1 MTKTIDTRGFRP
13 LAKAKLFCA
22 GAVIAIVAGGA
33 FAASAQT
40 ADSSTS
46 VGEVVVTAAHYVPE
60 KDTAATKMETAL
72 IETPQSVTVISRDQ
86 IDLLDWQNISQAVR
100 YTAGIIGENYGS
112 DTRYDWLTLRGFA
125 PVEYIDG
132 LQAPVGSVSTSGFDL
147 YGAQEVDILK
157 GPSSVLYGL
166 APPGG
171 IVDVTTRR
179 PEDKFGG
186 SAEVD
191 YGSYNNWEVAGDV
204 TGAVNDLVS
213 LRLTTMN
220 RSGGTQAD
228 GVNDERFY
236 IAPAATFHIDPKT
249 DLTLLSYYQWDNDK
263 GDGVGFLPAAGV
275 YSNTPVIGKLSP
287 NFNAGDYGYD
297 DFARRQYGVGY
308 DFKHDFGG
316 DLKLEQ
322 NLKYFDDV
330 TRQNDVY
337 GAGLATCTMADT
349 STCGTGTLH
358 PYLNP
363 LTGVQETSGGAPLY
377 SDYTTLN
384 RNSFPFKEAISSFNV
399 DTRLTDKFDT
409 GPVTQ
414 TVLVGFDYRHY
425 ILESA
430 FGFVSGAPIGTP
442 NEPPLNLAAP
452 NHNVS
457 GIVSPPYAFTDA
469 DVNQDQIGL
478 YGQDQIKYGH
488 WVLTLGG
495 RQDWLDETSV
505 GQKIDNSVFTY
516 RAGLN
521 YVFASG
527 LAPYIAYATSYQ
539 PTAGTTASGAAF
551 VPTKG
556 DQVEAGLKFE
566 PKFVPHNVKIF
577 ATAAVYDLHQHN
589 VVESDPTALD
599 PFAQAQLGEVEVKGV
614 ELEAVAR
621 IYERFT
627 LNASY
632 AYTDTRVMDQGAPV
646 TQLTLTPKNQASLF
660 ADYTFQDG
668 PMAGLGGG
676 AGIRYIGSNYG
687 DTANQWKDPSYTLVD
702 AVLHYNFDK
711 WALKVAASNL
721 FDHIYIAQCS
731 SESDCFYGL
740 RRNVTATL
748 SRKF

>member
-1 MTKTIDTRGFRP
+1 MTKTIETRGFRP
-13 LAKAKLFCA
+13 LAKTKLFCA
-22 GAVIAIVAGGA
+22 GAVIAMVAGGA
-33 FAASAQT
+33 FAASAQS
-40 ADSSTS
+40 ADTSTS
-46 VGEVVVTAAHYVPE
+46 VGELVITAPHYVPQKE
-60 KDTAATKMETAL
+60 TAATKMETAL

-100 YTAGIIGENYGS
+100 YTAGIVGENYGS

-179 PEDKFGG
+179 PDDKFGG

-191 YGSYNNWEVAGDV
+191 YGSYGNWEVAGDV

-220 RSGGTQAD
+220 RTGGTQAD

-275 YSNTPVIGKLSP
+275 YSNNPAIGKLSP

-330 TRQNDVY
+330 TRQNDIY
-337 GAGLATCTMADT
+337 GAGLATTTTDAP
-349 STCGTGTLH
+349 GLY

-430 FGFVSGAPIGTP
+430 FGFASATP
-442 NEPPLNLAAP
+442 LDLAAP
-452 NHNVS
+452 NHNLT
-457 GIVSPPYAFTDA
+457 GIVSPPYAYTDS
-469 DVNQDQIGL
+469 DVNQDQMGL

-488 WVLTLGG
+488 WVLTLGA
-495 RQDWLDETSV
+495 RQDWLDETSA
-505 GQKIDNSVFTY
+505 GQKIDDSAFTY

-521 YVFASG
+521 YVFSSG
-527 LAPYIAYATSYQ
+527 LAPYIAYATSFQ
-539 PTAGTTASGAAF
+539 PTAGTTATGAAF
-551 VPTKG
+551 VPTTG

-566 PKFVPHNVKIF
+566 PKFVPHYVKIF
-577 ATAAVYDLHQHN
+577 ASAAVYDLHQHN
-589 VVESDPTALD
+589 VVEADPTTTD
-599 PFAQAQLGEVEVKGV
+599 PSAQAQLGAVEVKGI

-632 AYTDTRVMDQGAPV
+632 AHTDSRVTDPGAPV
-646 TQLTLTPKNQASLF
+646 TQLTLTPKDQASLF

-668 PMAGLGGG
+668 PVAGLGGG
-676 AGIRYIGSNYG
+676 AGVRYIGSNYG

-702 AVLHYNFDK
+702 AVLHYDFDK
-711 WALKVAASNL
+711 WSLKVAASNL
-721 FDHIYIAQCS
+721 LDHIYIAQCS

>member
-1 MTKTIDTRGFRP
+1 MYTDQVRAPRP
-13 LAKAKLFCA
+13 LAKARLLCA
-22 GAVIAIVAGGA
+22 GAVFVLAAGMA
-33 FAASAQT
+33 FGASAQT
-40 ADSSTS
+40 AEAST
-46 VGEVVVTAAHYVPE
+46 VGEVVVTAPHYVPE
-60 KDTAATKMETAL
+60 KDSSATKLQTAL
-72 IETPQSVTVISRDQ
+72 IETPQSVSVISRDQ

-100 YTAGIIGENYGS
+100 YTAGIVGENYGS

-186 SAEVD
+186 SAMAE
-191 YGSYNNWEVAGDV
+191 YGSYGNWQVGGDV

-213 LRLTTMN
+213 LRLTAMN

-236 IAPAATFHIDPKT
+236 IAPAATIHLTPKD

-275 YSNTPVIGKLSP
+275 YSNNPAVGKLSP
-287 NFNAGDYGYD
+287 NFNAGDYGYN
-297 DFARRQYGVGY
+297 DFSRRQYAVGY
-308 DFKHDFGG
+308 DYKHDFGG
-316 DLKLEQ
+316 DLKFEQ

-330 TRQNDVY
+330 TRQLSIY
-337 GAGLATCTMADT
+337 GAGLATTTTNAP
-349 STCGTGTLH
+349 GLY

-363 LTGVQETSGGAPLY
+363 LTGVQETSGGLPLY
-377 SDYTTLN
+377 SDYTTLL

-399 DTRLTDKFDT
+399 DSRLTDRFET
-409 GPVTQ
+409 GAVTQ
-414 TVLVGFDYRHY
+414 TVLAGFDYRHY
-425 ILESA
+425 ILQSA
-430 FGFVSGAPIGTP
+430 FGFAGGPSLDLGAPDH
-442 NEPPLNLAAP
+442 NLT
-452 NHNVS
+452 
-457 GIVSPPYAFTDA
+457 GIVSPPYAYADA
-469 DVNQDQIGL
+469 DVNQSQIGL

-495 RQDWLDETSV
+495 REDWLEEISA
-505 GQKIDNSVFTY
+505 GQKLDNSVFTY

-521 YVFASG
+521 YVFHSG

-539 PTAGTTASGAAF
+539 PTAGQTASGAAF

-566 PKFVPHNVKIF
+566 PKFLPRDVKIF
-577 ATAAVYDLHQHN
+577 ASAAVYDLHQHN
-589 VVESDPTALD
+589 VVESDPTILN
-599 PFAQAQLGEVEVKGV
+599 PFAQAQIGQVEVKGV

-627 LNASY
+627 VNASY
-632 AYTDTRVMDQGAPV
+632 SHTDSKVMDPGVPT
-646 TQLTLTPKNQASLF
+646 TQLTLTPKDQASLF

-668 PMAGLGGG
+668 PAAGLGGG
-676 AGIRYIGSNYG
+676 AGLRYVGANYG

-702 AVLHYNFDK
+702 AVLHYDYRR
-711 WALKVAASNL
+711 WRLQLAASNL
-721 FDHIYIAQCS
+721 FDHIYVAQCS

>member
-1 MTKTIDTRGFRP
+1 MIKTIHKT
-13 LAKAKLFCA
+13 KLLCA

-33 FAASAQT
+33 FAGSAQT
-40 ADSSTS
+40 TDSSTS
-46 VGEVVVTAAHYVPE
+46 VGELVITAPHYVPE
-60 KDTAATKMETAL
+60 KSSSATKMQTAL

-86 IDLLDWQNISQAVR
+86 IDLLDWQNISQSVR
-100 YTAGIIGENYGS
+100 YTAGIVGENYGS
-112 DTRYDWLTLRGFA
+112 DTRYDWLTLRGFQ

-132 LQAPVGSVSTSGFDL
+132 LQAPVGSVNTTGFDL

-191 YGSYNNWEVAGDV
+191 YGSYDSKEVAGDI

-220 RSGGTQAD
+220 RWGGTQAD

-249 DLTLLSYYQWDNDK
+249 DLTLLTYYQWDNDK

-275 YSNTPVIGKLSP
+275 YSNNPVVGKLSP
-287 NFNAGDYGYD
+287 DFNAGDYGYD

-330 TRQNDVY
+330 TRQLDIY

-349 STCGTGTLH
+349 STCGTGALH

-384 RNSFPFKEAISSFNV
+384 RSSFPFKEAISSFNV
-399 DTRLTDKFDT
+399 DTRLTDKFYT

-414 TVLVGFDYRHY
+414 TVLVGVDFRHY
-425 ILESA
+425 VLDSA
-430 FGFVSGAPIGTP
+430 YGFGSATPID
-442 NEPPLNLAAP
+442 LAAP
-452 NHNVS
+452 DHNLP
-457 GIVSPPYAFTDA
+457 GIVSPPYAYTYT
-469 DVNQDQIGL
+469 DQIINQTGL
-478 YGQDQIKYGH
+478 YAQDQIKYDR

-495 RQDWLDETSV
+495 REDWVNEYSS
-505 GQKIDNSVFTY
+505 GQKQNDSSFNY

-527 LAPYIAYATSYQ
+527 LAPYIAYATSFQ
-539 PTAGTTASGAAF
+539 PVSGVDAVTNAANKPTT
-551 VPTKG
+551 G
-556 DQVEAGLKFE
+556 DQIEGGLKFE
-566 PKFVPHNVKIF
+566 PHFVPHGVKIF
-577 ATAAVYDLHQHN
+577 ATAAVYDLVQHN
-589 VVESDPTALD
+589 VQEPEAPGSFFNT
-599 PFAQAQLGEVEVKGV
+599 QAGKAEVKGV

-632 AYTDTRVMDQGAPV
+632 SHTDSKV
-646 TQLTLTPKNQASLF
+646 TGIPGSTLTPELTLTPKDQASLF

-668 PMAGLGGG
+668 PVAGLGGG
-676 AGIRYIGSNYG
+676 AGVRYVGATYG
-687 DTANQWKDPSYTLVD
+687 DVANTWKDPSYTLVD
-702 AVLHYNFDK
+702 AVVHYNIGK